1 MSDKQLLLQLHKKDK
16 QISDLYALIDT
27 LQANLRSAVNSLPKK
42 DKDKI
47 INVQSYKWCS
57 NWKQGDELND

>member
-1 MSDKQLLLQLHKKDK
+1 MSEKQLLLQLHKKDK

-27 LQANLRSAVNSLPKK
+27 LQANLRSAVNSLSEN
-42 DKDKI
+42 DKDQI